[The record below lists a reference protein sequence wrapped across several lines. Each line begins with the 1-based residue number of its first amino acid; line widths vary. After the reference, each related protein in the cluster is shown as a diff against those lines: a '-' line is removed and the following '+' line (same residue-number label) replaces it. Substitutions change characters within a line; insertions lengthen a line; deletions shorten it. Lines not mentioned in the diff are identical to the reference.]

1 MHRAVSCKLHGW
13 CSRGLLTFILDL
25 IFEFP
30 IRFADSLALKGG
42 AVEGVVAD
50 GPERVGLGEVEP
62 RETGVGKGQG
72 ADRSDG
78 GPHLEGAGE
87 LSVVVKG
94 VVADVVRSA
103 LASERSS
110 PVRPVLAKAKA
121 PIEVTAG
128 PTLRVPVSCLL

>member
-72 ADRSDG
+72 ADRGDG

-87 LSVVVKG
+87 VGVVKG
-94 VVADVVRSA
+94 AVADGLERGV
-103 LASERSS
+103 ASERSS
-110 PVRPVLAKAKA
+110 PVKPVFSKALSLIK
-121 PIEVTAG
+121 VMAG
-128 PTLRVPVSCLL
+128 ATLRVPVSCLL